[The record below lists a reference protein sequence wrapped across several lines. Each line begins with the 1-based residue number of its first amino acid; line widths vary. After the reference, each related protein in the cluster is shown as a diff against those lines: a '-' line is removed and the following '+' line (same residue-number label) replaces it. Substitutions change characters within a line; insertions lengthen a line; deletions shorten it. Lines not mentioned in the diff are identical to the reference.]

1 MKMKNTYRILGVMSG
16 TSMDGL
22 DLAICS
28 FNKTKEWNF
37 KIEKCKTVK
46 YTKKWKHILSNLH
59 NSSKQNILKHDIIY
73 AKLIAEEIKK
83 FLKNENVDFIASHG
97 HTIFHQPEN
106 KYTLQIGNGNTIANI
121 TRLKTI
127 TNFRNLDISLGGQGA
142 PLVPIGDLK
151 LFKKFKYCLNIGGI
165 ANISIKEKNKIKA
178 FDICPANI
186 ILNKIS
192 RKLNLD
198 YDNNGKIAKEGKII
212 SKLFSELNHLSFYN
226 NKSPKSL
233 SREWVEKYVDPLI
246 LERYNHKDVLHTLCE
261 HIGLQIGQYLK
272 EDKTLV
278 TGGGAFNKFLIE
290 RIENYSNSQMFIPD
304 KKIINFKEAL
314 IFAFLGLLKINN
326 QNNCLK
332 SVTGAKQNSCG
343 GEINNPL

>member
-1 MKMKNTYRILGVMSG
+1 MKNTYRILGVMSG
-16 TSMDGL
+16 TSIDGL

-46 YTKKWKHILSNLH
+46 YTKNWKYILGNLH
-59 NSSKQNILKHDIIY
+59 NSTIQDILKHDIIY
-73 AKLIAEEIKK
+73 AKLIAKEIKK

-97 HTIFHQPEN
+97 HTIFHQPEK
-106 KYTLQIGNGNTIANI
+106 KYTLQIGNGRTIANI

-127 TNFRNLDISLGGQGA
+127 NNFRNLDISLGGQGA
-142 PLVPIGDLK
+142 PLVPVGDLK
-151 LFKKFKYCLNIGGI
+151 LFKNFKYCLNIGGI

-186 ILNKIS
+186 VLNKIS
-192 RKLNLD
+192 RKLKLD
-198 YDNNGKIAKEGKII
+198 FDNNGNLAKQGKII
-212 SKLFSELNHLSFYN
+212 TKLFSKLNSLSYYN

-233 SREWVEKYVDPLI
+233 SREWVEKNIDPLI

-261 HIGLQIGQYLK
+261 HMGKQIGQYLK

-278 TGGGAFNKFLIE
+278 TGGGAFNKYLIK
-290 RIENYSNSQMFIPD
+290 RIENYSNSQIVLPN

-314 IFAFLGLLKINN
+314 IFAFLAVLKIRN

-343 GEINNPL
+343 GEINNPM

>member
-1 MKMKNTYRILGVMSG
+1 MKNTYRILGVMSG
-16 TSMDGL
+16 TSIDGL

-46 YTKKWKHILSNLH
+46 YTKNWKYILGNLH
-59 NSSKQNILKHDIIY
+59 NSTIQNILKHDIIY
-73 AKLIAEEIKK
+73 AKLIAKEIKK

-97 HTIFHQPEN
+97 HTIFHQPEK
-106 KYTLQIGNGNTIANI
+106 KYTLQIGNGRTIANI

-142 PLVPIGDLK
+142 PLVPVGDLK
-151 LFKKFKYCLNIGGI
+151 LFKNFKYCLNIGGI

-186 ILNKIS
+186 VLNKIS
-192 RKLNLD
+192 RKLKLDFDNEGNL
-198 YDNNGKIAKEGKII
+198 AMQGKII
-212 SKLFSELNHLSFYN
+212 TKLFSKLNSLSYYN
-226 NKSPKSL
+226 NNSPKSL
-233 SREWVEKYVDPLI
+233 SREWVEKNIDPLI

-261 HIGLQIGQYLK
+261 HMGKQIGQYLK
-272 EDKTLV
+272 EGKTLV
-278 TGGGAFNKFLIE
+278 TGGGAFNKYLIE
-290 RIENYSNSQMFIPD
+290 RLKNYSNSQIVLPN
-304 KKIINFKEAL
+304 KKIINFKEAM
-314 IFAFLGLLKINN
+314 IFAFLGVLKIRN

-343 GEINNPL
+343 GEINNPM

>member
-1 MKMKNTYRILGVMSG
+1 MKNTYRTLGVMSG
-16 TSMDGL
+16 TSIDGL

-46 YTKKWKHILSNLH
+46 YTKNWKYILDNLH
-59 NSSKQNILKHDIIY
+59 NLTIQNILKHDIIY
-73 AKLIAEEIKK
+73 AKLIAKEIKK

-97 HTIFHQPEN
+97 HTIFHQPEK
-106 KYTLQIGNGNTIANI
+106 KYTLQIGNGRTIANI

-127 TNFRNLDISLGGQGA
+127 TNFRNFDISLGGQGA
-142 PLVPIGDLK
+142 PLVPVGDLK
-151 LFKKFKYCLNIGGI
+151 LFKNFKYCLNIGGI

-186 ILNKIS
+186 VLNKIS
-192 RKLNLD
+192 RKLKLDFDNEGNL
-198 YDNNGKIAKEGKII
+198 AMQGKII
-212 SKLFSELNHLSFYN
+212 TKLFSKLNNLSYYN

-233 SREWVEKYVDPLI
+233 SREWVEKNIDPLI

-261 HIGLQIGQYLK
+261 HMGKQIGQYLK
-272 EDKTLV
+272 EGKTLV
-278 TGGGAFNKFLIE
+278 TGGGAFNKYLIE
-290 RIENYSNSQMFIPD
+290 RLKNYSNSQIVLPN
-304 KKIINFKEAL
+304 KKIINFKEAM
-314 IFAFLGLLKINN
+314 IFAFLGVLKIRN

-343 GEINNPL
+343 GEINNPM

>member
-1 MKMKNTYRILGVMSG
+1 MSG
-16 TSMDGL
+16 TSIDGL

-46 YTKKWKHILSNLH
+46 YTKNWKYILGNLH
-59 NSSKQNILKHDIIY
+59 NSTIQNILKNDIIY
-73 AKLIAEEIKK
+73 AKLIAKEIKK

-97 HTIFHQPEN
+97 HTIFHQPEK
-106 KYTLQIGNGNTIANI
+106 KYTLQIGNGRTIANI

-142 PLVPIGDLK
+142 PLVPVGDLK
-151 LFKKFKYCLNIGGI
+151 LFKNFKYCLNIGGI

-186 ILNKIS
+186 VLNKIS
-192 RKLNLD
+192 RKLKLDFDNEGNL
-198 YDNNGKIAKEGKII
+198 AMQGKII
-212 SKLFSELNHLSFYN
+212 TKLFSKLNSLSYYN

-233 SREWVEKYVDPLI
+233 SREWIEKNIDPLI

-261 HIGLQIGQYLK
+261 HMGKQIGQYLK

-278 TGGGAFNKFLIE
+278 TGGGAFNKYLIE
-290 RIENYSNSQMFIPD
+290 RLKNYSNSQIVLPN
-304 KKIINFKEAL
+304 KKIINFKEAM
-314 IFAFLGLLKINN
+314 IFAFLGVLKIRN

-343 GEINNPL
+343 GEINNPM

>member
-1 MKMKNTYRILGVMSG
+1 MKNTYRTLGVMSG
-16 TSMDGL
+16 TSIDGL

-46 YTKKWKHILSNLH
+46 YTKNWKYILGNLH
-59 NSSKQNILKHDIIY
+59 NSTIQNILKHDIIY
-73 AKLIAEEIKK
+73 AKLIAKEIKK

-97 HTIFHQPEN
+97 HTIFHQPEK
-106 KYTLQIGNGNTIANI
+106 KYTLQIGNGRTIANI

-142 PLVPIGDLK
+142 PLVPVGDLK
-151 LFKKFKYCLNIGGI
+151 LFKNFKYCLNIGGI

-186 ILNKIS
+186 VLNKIS
-192 RKLNLD
+192 RKLKLDFDNEGNL
-198 YDNNGKIAKEGKII
+198 AMQGKII
-212 SKLFSELNHLSFYN
+212 TKLFSKLNSLSYYN

-233 SREWVEKYVDPLI
+233 SREWVEKNIDPLI

-261 HIGLQIGQYLK
+261 HMGKQIGQYLK
-272 EDKTLV
+272 EGKTLV
-278 TGGGAFNKFLIE
+278 TGGGAFNKYLIE
-290 RIENYSNSQMFIPD
+290 RIKNYSNSQIVLPN
-304 KKIINFKEAL
+304 KKIINFKEAM
-314 IFAFLGLLKINN
+314 IFAFLGVLKIRN

-343 GEINNPL
+343 GEINNPM

>member
-1 MKMKNTYRILGVMSG
+1 MKNTYRILGVMSG
-16 TSMDGL
+16 TSIDGL

-46 YTKKWKHILSNLH
+46 YTKNWKYILGNLH
-59 NSSKQNILKHDIIY
+59 NSTIQNILKHDIIY
-73 AKLIAEEIKK
+73 AKLIAKEIKK

-97 HTIFHQPEN
+97 HTIFHQPEK
-106 KYTLQIGNGNTIANI
+106 KYTLQIGNGRTIANI

-142 PLVPIGDLK
+142 PLVPVGDLK
-151 LFKKFKYCLNIGGI
+151 LFKNFKYCLNIGGI

-186 ILNKIS
+186 VLNKIS
-192 RKLNLD
+192 RKLKLDFDNEGNL
-198 YDNNGKIAKEGKII
+198 AMQGKII
-212 SKLFSELNHLSFYN
+212 TKLFSKLNSLSYYN

-233 SREWVEKYVDPLI
+233 SREWVEKNIDPLI

-261 HIGLQIGQYLK
+261 HMGKQIGQYLK
-272 EDKTLV
+272 EGKTLV
-278 TGGGAFNKFLIE
+278 TGGGAFNKYLIE
-290 RIENYSNSQMFIPD
+290 RLKNYSNSQIVLPN
-304 KKIINFKEAL
+304 KKIINFKEAM
-314 IFAFLGLLKINN
+314 IFAFLGVLKIRN

-332 SVTGAKQNSCG
+332 SVNGAKQNSCG
-343 GEINNPL
+343 GEINNPM

>member
-1 MKMKNTYRILGVMSG
+1 MKNTYRILGVMSG
-16 TSMDGL
+16 TSIDGL

-46 YTKKWKHILSNLH
+46 YTKNWKYILGNLH
-59 NSSKQNILKHDIIY
+59 NSTIQNILKHDIIY
-73 AKLIAEEIKK
+73 AKLIAKEIKK

-97 HTIFHQPEN
+97 HTIFHQPEK
-106 KYTLQIGNGNTIANI
+106 KYTLQIGNGRTIANI

-142 PLVPIGDLK
+142 PLVPVGDLK
-151 LFKKFKYCLNIGGI
+151 LFKNFKYCLNIGGI

-186 ILNKIS
+186 VLNKIS
-192 RKLNLD
+192 RKLKLDFDNEGNL
-198 YDNNGKIAKEGKII
+198 AMQGKII
-212 SKLFSELNHLSFYN
+212 TKLFSKLNSLSYYN

-233 SREWVEKYVDPLI
+233 SREWVEKNIDPLI

-261 HIGLQIGQYLK
+261 HMGKQIGQYLK
-272 EDKTLV
+272 EGKTLV
-278 TGGGAFNKFLIE
+278 TGGGAFNKYLIE
-290 RIENYSNSQMFIPD
+290 RLKNYSNSQIVLPN
-304 KKIINFKEAL
+304 KKIINFKEAM
-314 IFAFLGLLKINN
+314 IFAFLGVLKIRN

-343 GEINNPL
+343 GEINNPM

>member
-1 MKMKNTYRILGVMSG
+1 MKNTYRILGVMSG
-16 TSMDGL
+16 TSIDGL

-46 YTKKWKHILSNLH
+46 YTKYWKYILGNLH
-59 NSSKQNILKHDIIY
+59 NSTIQNILKHDIIY
-73 AKLIAEEIKK
+73 AKLIAKEIKK

-97 HTIFHQPEN
+97 HTIFHQPEK
-106 KYTLQIGNGNTIANI
+106 KYTLQIGNGSTIANI

-151 LFKKFKYCLNIGGI
+151 LFKNFKYCLNIGGI

-186 ILNKIS
+186 VLNKIS
-192 RKLNLD
+192 RKLKLD
-198 YDNNGKIAKEGKII
+198 FDNNGNLAKQGKII
-212 SKLFSELNHLSFYN
+212 TKLFSKLNSLSYYN

-233 SREWVEKYVDPLI
+233 SREWIEKNIDPLI

-261 HIGLQIGQYLK
+261 HMGKQIGQHLK
-272 EDKTLV
+272 ENKTLV
-278 TGGGAFNKFLIE
+278 TGGGAFNKYLIK
-290 RIENYSNSQMFIPD
+290 RIENYSNSQIVLPN

-314 IFAFLGLLKINN
+314 IFAFLAVLKIRN

-343 GEINNPL
+343 GEINNPM

>member
-1 MKMKNTYRILGVMSG
+1 MKNTYRTLGVMSG
-16 TSMDGL
+16 TSIDGL

-46 YTKKWKHILSNLH
+46 YTKNWKYILGNLH
-59 NSSKQNILKHDIIY
+59 NSTIQNILKHDIIY
-73 AKLIAEEIKK
+73 AKLIAKEIKK

-97 HTIFHQPEN
+97 HTIFHQPEK
-106 KYTLQIGNGNTIANI
+106 KYTLQIGNGRTIANI

-142 PLVPIGDLK
+142 PFVPVGDLK
-151 LFKKFKYCLNIGGI
+151 LFKNFKYCLNIGGI

-186 ILNKIS
+186 VLNKIS
-192 RKLNLD
+192 RKLKLDFDNEGNL
-198 YDNNGKIAKEGKII
+198 AMQGKII
-212 SKLFSELNHLSFYN
+212 TKLFSKLNSLSYYN

-233 SREWVEKYVDPLI
+233 SREWVEKNIDPLI
-246 LERYNHKDVLHTLCE
+246 LEGYNHKDVLHTLCE
-261 HIGLQIGQYLK
+261 HMGKQIGQYLK
-272 EDKTLV
+272 EGKTLV
-278 TGGGAFNKFLIE
+278 TGGGAFNKYLIE
-290 RIENYSNSQMFIPD
+290 RLKNYSNSQIVLPN
-304 KKIINFKEAL
+304 KKIINFKEAM
-314 IFAFLGLLKINN
+314 IFAFLGVLKIRN

-343 GEINNPL
+343 GEINNPM

>member
-1 MKMKNTYRILGVMSG
+1 MKNTYRILGVMSG
-16 TSMDGL
+16 TSIDGL

-46 YTKKWKHILSNLH
+46 YTKNWKYILGNLH
-59 NSSKQNILKHDIIY
+59 NSTIQNILKHDIIY
-73 AKLIAEEIKK
+73 AKLIAKEIKK

-97 HTIFHQPEN
+97 HTIFHQPEK
-106 KYTLQIGNGNTIANI
+106 KYTLQIGNGRTIANI

-151 LFKKFKYCLNIGGI
+151 LFKNFKYCLNIGGI

-186 ILNKIS
+186 VLNKIS
-192 RKLNLD
+192 RKLKLDFDNEGNL
-198 YDNNGKIAKEGKII
+198 AMQGKII
-212 SKLFSELNHLSFYN
+212 TKLFSKLNSLSYYN

-233 SREWVEKYVDPLI
+233 SREWVEKNIDPLI

-261 HIGLQIGQYLK
+261 HMGKQIGQYLK
-272 EDKTLV
+272 EGKTLV
-278 TGGGAFNKFLIE
+278 TGGGAFNKYLIE
-290 RIENYSNSQMFIPD
+290 RLKNYSNSQIVLPN
-304 KKIINFKEAL
+304 KKIINFKEAM
-314 IFAFLGLLKINN
+314 IFAFLGVLKIRN

-343 GEINNPL
+343 GEINNPM

>member
-1 MKMKNTYRILGVMSG
+1 MKNTYRILGVMSG
-16 TSMDGL
+16 TSIDGL

-46 YTKKWKHILSNLH
+46 YTKNWKYILGNLH
-59 NSSKQNILKHDIIY
+59 NSTIQNILKHDIIY
-73 AKLIAEEIKK
+73 AKLIAKEIKK

-97 HTIFHQPEN
+97 HTIFHQPEK
-106 KYTLQIGNGNTIANI
+106 KYTLQIGNGRTIANI

-142 PLVPIGDLK
+142 PLVPVGDLK
-151 LFKKFKYCLNIGGI
+151 LFKNFKYCLNIGGI

-186 ILNKIS
+186 VLNKIS
-192 RKLNLD
+192 RKLKLDFDNEGNL
-198 YDNNGKIAKEGKII
+198 AMQGKII
-212 SKLFSELNHLSFYN
+212 TKLFSKLNSLSYYN

-233 SREWVEKYVDPLI
+233 SREWVEKNIDPLI

-261 HIGLQIGQYLK
+261 HMGKQIGQYLK
-272 EDKTLV
+272 EGKTLV
-278 TGGGAFNKFLIE
+278 TGGGAFNKYLIE
-290 RIENYSNSQMFIPD
+290 RIKNYSNSQIVLPN
-304 KKIINFKEAL
+304 KKIINFKEAM
-314 IFAFLGLLKINN
+314 IFAFLGVLKIRN

-343 GEINNPL
+343 GEINNPM

>member
-1 MKMKNTYRILGVMSG
+1 MKNTYRTLGVMSG
-16 TSMDGL
+16 TSIDGL

-46 YTKKWKHILSNLH
+46 YTKNWKYILGNLH
-59 NSSKQNILKHDIIY
+59 NSTIQNILKHDIIY
-73 AKLIAEEIKK
+73 AKLIAKEIKK

-97 HTIFHQPEN
+97 HTIFHQPEK
-106 KYTLQIGNGNTIANI
+106 KYTLQIGNGRTIANI

-142 PLVPIGDLK
+142 PLVPVGDLK
-151 LFKKFKYCLNIGGI
+151 LFKNFKYCLNIGGI

-186 ILNKIS
+186 VLNKIS
-192 RKLNLD
+192 RKLKLDFDNEGNL
-198 YDNNGKIAKEGKII
+198 AMQGKII
-212 SKLFSELNHLSFYN
+212 TKLFSKLNSLSYYN

-233 SREWVEKYVDPLI
+233 SREWVEKNIDPLI

-261 HIGLQIGQYLK
+261 HMGKQIGQYLK
-272 EDKTLV
+272 EGKTLV
-278 TGGGAFNKFLIE
+278 TGGGAFNKYLIE
-290 RIENYSNSQMFIPD
+290 RLKNYSNSQIVLPN
-304 KKIINFKEAL
+304 KKIINFKEAM
-314 IFAFLGLLKINN
+314 IFAFLGVLKIRN

-343 GEINNPL
+343 GEINNPM

>member
-1 MKMKNTYRILGVMSG
+1 MKNTYRILGVMSG
-16 TSMDGL
+16 TSIDGL

-46 YTKKWKHILSNLH
+46 YTKNWKYILGNLH
-59 NSSKQNILKHDIIY
+59 NSTIQNILNHDIIY
-73 AKLIAEEIKK
+73 AKLIAKEIKK

-97 HTIFHQPEN
+97 HTIFHQPEK
-106 KYTLQIGNGNTIANI
+106 KYTLQIGNGRTIANI

-142 PLVPIGDLK
+142 PLVPVGDLK
-151 LFKKFKYCLNIGGI
+151 LFKNFKYCLNIGGI

-186 ILNKIS
+186 VLNKIS
-192 RKLNLD
+192 RKLKLDFDNEGNL
-198 YDNNGKIAKEGKII
+198 AMQGKII
-212 SKLFSELNHLSFYN
+212 TKLFSKLNSLSYYN
-226 NKSPKSL
+226 NNSPKSL
-233 SREWVEKYVDPLI
+233 SREWVEKNIDPLI

-261 HIGLQIGQYLK
+261 HMGKQIGQYLK
-272 EDKTLV
+272 EGKTLV
-278 TGGGAFNKFLIE
+278 TGGGAFNKYLIE
-290 RIENYSNSQMFIPD
+290 RLKNYSNSQIVLPN
-304 KKIINFKEAL
+304 KKIINFKEAM
-314 IFAFLGLLKINN
+314 IFAFLGVLKIRN

-343 GEINNPL
+343 GEINNPM

>member
-1 MKMKNTYRILGVMSG
+1 MKNTYRTLGVMSG
-16 TSMDGL
+16 TSIDGL

-46 YTKKWKHILSNLH
+46 YTKNWKYILGNLH
-59 NSSKQNILKHDIIY
+59 NSTIQNILKHDIIY
-73 AKLIAEEIKK
+73 AKLIAKEIKK

-97 HTIFHQPEN
+97 HTIFHQPEK
-106 KYTLQIGNGNTIANI
+106 KYTLQIGNGRTIANI

-142 PLVPIGDLK
+142 PLVPVGDLK
-151 LFKKFKYCLNIGGI
+151 LFKNFKYCLNIGGI

-178 FDICPANI
+178 IDICPANI
-186 ILNKIS
+186 VLNKIS
-192 RKLNLD
+192 RKLKLDFDNEGNL
-198 YDNNGKIAKEGKII
+198 AMQGKII
-212 SKLFSELNHLSFYN
+212 TKLFSKLNSLSYYN

-233 SREWVEKYVDPLI
+233 SREWVEKNIDPLI

-261 HIGLQIGQYLK
+261 HMGKQIGQYLK
-272 EDKTLV
+272 EGKTLV
-278 TGGGAFNKFLIE
+278 TGGGAFNKYLIE
-290 RIENYSNSQMFIPD
+290 RLKNYSNSQIVLPN
-304 KKIINFKEAL
+304 KKIINFKEAM
-314 IFAFLGLLKINN
+314 IFAFLGVLKIRN

-343 GEINNPL
+343 GEINNPM

>member
-1 MKMKNTYRILGVMSG
+1 MKNTYRTLGVMSG
-16 TSMDGL
+16 TSIDGL

-46 YTKKWKHILSNLH
+46 YTKNWKYILGNLH
-59 NSSKQNILKHDIIY
+59 NSTIQNILKHDIIY
-73 AKLIAEEIKK
+73 AKLIAKEIKK

-97 HTIFHQPEN
+97 HTIFHQPEK
-106 KYTLQIGNGNTIANI
+106 KYTLQIGNGRTIANI

-142 PLVPIGDLK
+142 PLVPVGDLK
-151 LFKKFKYCLNIGGI
+151 LFKNFKYCLNIGGI

-186 ILNKIS
+186 VLNKIS
-192 RKLNLD
+192 RKLKLDFDNEGNL
-198 YDNNGKIAKEGKII
+198 AMQGKII
-212 SKLFSELNHLSFYN
+212 TKLFSKLNSLSYYN

-233 SREWVEKYVDPLI
+233 SREWVEKNIDPLI
-246 LERYNHKDVLHTLCE
+246 LEKYNHKDVLHTLCE
-261 HIGLQIGQYLK
+261 HMGKQIGQYLK
-272 EDKTLV
+272 EGKTLV
-278 TGGGAFNKFLIE
+278 TGGGAFNKYLIE
-290 RIENYSNSQMFIPD
+290 RLKNYSNSQIVLPN
-304 KKIINFKEAL
+304 KKIINFKEAM
-314 IFAFLGLLKINN
+314 IFAFLGVLKIRN

-332 SVTGAKQNSCG
+332 SVTGAKQSSCG
-343 GEINNPL
+343 GEINNPM

>member
-1 MKMKNTYRILGVMSG
+1 MSG
-16 TSMDGL
+16 TSIDGL

-46 YTKKWKHILSNLH
+46 YTKNWKYILGNLH
-59 NSSKQNILKHDIIY
+59 NSTIQNILKHDIIY
-73 AKLIAEEIKK
+73 AKLIAKEIKK

-97 HTIFHQPEN
+97 HTIFHQPEK
-106 KYTLQIGNGNTIANI
+106 KYTLQIGNGRTIANI
-121 TRLKTI
+121 TRIKTI

-142 PLVPIGDLK
+142 PLVPVGDLK
-151 LFKKFKYCLNIGGI
+151 LFKNFKYCLNIGGI

-186 ILNKIS
+186 VLNKIS
-192 RKLNLD
+192 RKLKLDFDNEGNL
-198 YDNNGKIAKEGKII
+198 AMQGKII
-212 SKLFSELNHLSFYN
+212 TKLFSKLNSLSYYN
-226 NKSPKSL
+226 DKSPKSL
-233 SREWVEKYVDPLI
+233 SREWVEKNIDPLI

-261 HIGLQIGQYLK
+261 HMGKQIGQYLK
-272 EDKTLV
+272 EGKTLV
-278 TGGGAFNKFLIE
+278 TGGGAFNKYLIE
-290 RIENYSNSQMFIPD
+290 RIKNYSNSQIVLPN
-304 KKIINFKEAL
+304 KKIINFKEAM
-314 IFAFLGLLKINN
+314 IFAFLGVLKIRN

-343 GEINNPL
+343 GEINNPM

>member
-1 MKMKNTYRILGVMSG
+1 MKNTYRTLGVMSG
-16 TSMDGL
+16 TSIDGL
-22 DLAICS
+22 DLTICS

-46 YTKKWKHILSNLH
+46 YTKNWKYILGNLH
-59 NSSKQNILKHDIIY
+59 NSTIQNILKHDIIY
-73 AKLIAEEIKK
+73 AKLIAKEIKK

-97 HTIFHQPEN
+97 HTIFHQPEK
-106 KYTLQIGNGNTIANI
+106 KYTLQIGNGRTIANI

-142 PLVPIGDLK
+142 PLVPVGDLK
-151 LFKKFKYCLNIGGI
+151 LFKNFKYCLNIGGI

-186 ILNKIS
+186 VLNKIS
-192 RKLNLD
+192 RKLKLDFDNEGNL
-198 YDNNGKIAKEGKII
+198 AMQGKII
-212 SKLFSELNHLSFYN
+212 TKLFSKLNSLSYYN

-233 SREWVEKYVDPLI
+233 SREWVEKNIDPLI

-261 HIGLQIGQYLK
+261 HMGKQIGQYLK
-272 EDKTLV
+272 EGKTLV
-278 TGGGAFNKFLIE
+278 TGGGAFNKYLIE
-290 RIENYSNSQMFIPD
+290 RIKNYSNSQIVLPN
-304 KKIINFKEAL
+304 KKIINFKEAM
-314 IFAFLGLLKINN
+314 IFAFLGVLKIRN

-343 GEINNPL
+343 GEINNPM

>member
-1 MKMKNTYRILGVMSG
+1 MKNTYRTLGVMSG
-16 TSMDGL
+16 TSIDGL

-46 YTKKWKHILSNLH
+46 YTKNWKYILGNLH
-59 NSSKQNILKHDIIY
+59 NSTIQNILKHDIIY
-73 AKLIAEEIKK
+73 AKLIAKEIKK

-97 HTIFHQPEN
+97 HTIFHQPEK
-106 KYTLQIGNGNTIANI
+106 KYTLQIGNGRTIANI

-142 PLVPIGDLK
+142 PLVPVGDLK
-151 LFKKFKYCLNIGGI
+151 LFKNFKYCLNIGGI

-186 ILNKIS
+186 VLNKIS
-192 RKLNLD
+192 RKLKLDFDNEGNL
-198 YDNNGKIAKEGKII
+198 AMQGKII
-212 SKLFSELNHLSFYN
+212 TKLFSKLNSLSYYN

-233 SREWVEKYVDPLI
+233 SREWVEKNIDPLI

-261 HIGLQIGQYLK
+261 HMGKQIGQYLK
-272 EDKTLV
+272 EGKTLV
-278 TGGGAFNKFLIE
+278 TGGGAFNKYLIE
-290 RIENYSNSQMFIPD
+290 RLKNYSNSQIVLPN
-304 KKIINFKEAL
+304 KKIINFKEAM
-314 IFAFLGLLKINN
+314 IFAFLGVLKIRN

-332 SVTGAKQNSCG
+332 SVTGAKQSSCG
-343 GEINNPL
+343 GEINNPM

>member
-1 MKMKNTYRILGVMSG
+1 MKNTYRTLGVMSG
-16 TSMDGL
+16 TSIDGL

-46 YTKKWKHILSNLH
+46 YTKNWKYILGNLH
-59 NSSKQNILKHDIIY
+59 NSTIQNILKHDIIY
-73 AKLIAEEIKK
+73 AKLIAKEIKK

-97 HTIFHQPEN
+97 HTIFHQPEK
-106 KYTLQIGNGNTIANI
+106 KYTLQIGNGRTIANI

-142 PLVPIGDLK
+142 PLVPVGDLK
-151 LFKKFKYCLNIGGI
+151 LFKNFKYCLNIGGI

-186 ILNKIS
+186 VLNKIS
-192 RKLNLD
+192 RKLKLDFDNEGNL
-198 YDNNGKIAKEGKII
+198 AMQGKII
-212 SKLFSELNHLSFYN
+212 TKLFSKLNSLSYYN

-233 SREWVEKYVDPLI
+233 SREWVEKNIDPLI
-246 LERYNHKDVLHTLCE
+246 LKRYNHKDVLHTLCE
-261 HIGLQIGQYLK
+261 HMGKQIGQYLK
-272 EDKTLV
+272 EGKTLV
-278 TGGGAFNKFLIE
+278 TGGGAFNKYLIE
-290 RIENYSNSQMFIPD
+290 RLKNYSNSQIVLPN
-304 KKIINFKEAL
+304 KKIINFKEAM
-314 IFAFLGLLKINN
+314 IFAFLGVLKIRN

-343 GEINNPL
+343 GEINNPM

>member
-1 MKMKNTYRILGVMSG
+1 MKNTYRILGVMSG
-16 TSMDGL
+16 TSIDGL

-46 YTKKWKHILSNLH
+46 YTKNWKYILGNLH
-59 NSSKQNILKHDIIY
+59 NSTIQNILKHDIIY
-73 AKLIAEEIKK
+73 AKLIGKEIKK

-97 HTIFHQPEN
+97 HTIFHQPEK
-106 KYTLQIGNGNTIANI
+106 KYTLQIGNGRTIANI

-142 PLVPIGDLK
+142 PLVPVGDLK
-151 LFKKFKYCLNIGGI
+151 LFKNFKYCLNIGGI

-186 ILNKIS
+186 VLNKIS
-192 RKLNLD
+192 RKLKLDFDNEGNL
-198 YDNNGKIAKEGKII
+198 AMQGKII
-212 SKLFSELNHLSFYN
+212 TKLFSKLNSLSYYN

-233 SREWVEKYVDPLI
+233 SREWVEKNIDPLI

-261 HIGLQIGQYLK
+261 HMGKQIGQYLK
-272 EDKTLV
+272 EGKTLV
-278 TGGGAFNKFLIE
+278 TGGGAFNKYLIE
-290 RIENYSNSQMFIPD
+290 RLKNYSNSQIVLPN
-304 KKIINFKEAL
+304 KKIINFKEAM
-314 IFAFLGLLKINN
+314 IFAFLGVLKIRN

-343 GEINNPL
+343 GEINNPM